1 MGHREVTGSDC
12 GVFCAGMLTLTPDGS
27 TLRSVAWDSGRLHFG
42 GDYNPDQWPREV
54 WAEDRRLMRE
64 AGVTLAS
71 VGIFSWAHLEPEG
84 GRYDF
89 GWLDEVL
96 DGLAEA
102 GVGVDLATATASPP
116 PWLTTAH
123 PEALPVDRE
132 GRRRWPGAR
141 QAYCP
146 SSTQWRDRGLAL
158 VEQLATRYAGHPA
171 LQMWHVGNEYGCHTS
186 RCYCDVCAARFRRWL
201 ADRYGD
207 VAGLNHAWGTAFW
220 SQRYSSLDE
229 VLPPRLTPD
238 GAWANP
244 TQQLDY
250 RRFAS
255 DLLLEEFVAER
266 DVLHQLSPGVPVTTN
281 FMVMTR
287 FNQLD
292 YWSWAREMDVVSNDY
307 YPDFADPLTHVEA
320 ALSADI
326 VRGLADGEPW
336 LLMETSPSAV
346 NWQPRNRAKRPG
358 ELRRDAL
365 QQIAHGADGFNV
377 FQVRASI
384 AGAEKFHSGLIPHA
398 GTDTRLWREVVEL
411 GTLLGSLRE
420 IAGSRV
426 ASSVALVWDWQAWWG
441 CELDSHPSVEV
452 VYPDRARAF
461 HRALWDL
468 GVSVDVVAPG
478 ATLEGYDLVVVPTLY
493 LADDDAAPALETFV
507 RGGGHAVVTYF
518 SGIVDADDHIRT
530 GGYPGAFRDM
540 LGVFVEEFAPL
551 LAGERVT
558 LDDGGSAD
566 LWTEDLRLT
575 GADAIVR
582 YVDGPVP
589 GRPAVTRHA
598 LGAGVA
604 WYVATRTDVATTA
617 RLVARIVEEAGV
629 RPVATTSPG
638 VEVSRRRAGDSSWL
652 FVLNHTDAAAE
663 LPADGTDIV
672 TGARVSGSVVVPAG
686 GVAVVREGGAA

>member
-1 MGHREVTGSDC
+1 MVRLRSDTGVLLCSR
-12 GVFCAGMLTLTPDGS
+12 MLTLSRDGS

-42 GDYNPDQWPREV
+42 GDYNPDQWPRAV

-64 AGVTLAS
+64 AGVSLAS
-71 VGIFSWAHLEPEG
+71 VGIFSWAHLEPTA

-116 PWLTTAH
+116 PWLTTEH

-132 GRRRWPGAR
+132 GRRRFPGAR

-146 SSTQWRDRGLAL
+146 SSTQWRERGLAL
-158 VEQLATRYAGHPA
+158 VEQLATRYSGHPS
-171 LQMWHVGNEYGCHTS
+171 LLMWHVGNEYGCHTS
-186 RCYCDVCAARFRRWL
+186 RCYCDVCAARFRLWL
-201 ADRYGD
+201 AERYGD
-207 VAGLNHAWGTAFW
+207 VQGVNHAWGTAFW

-238 GAWANP
+238 GAMANP

-266 DVLHQLSPGVPVTTN
+266 DVLHRLSPGIPVTTN

-292 YWSWAREMDVVSNDY
+292 YWAWAREMDVVSNDY
-307 YPDFADPLTHVEA
+307 YPDFADGLTHVES

-326 VRGLADGEPW
+326 VRGLAGGEPW

-346 NWQPRNRAKRPG
+346 NWQPRNPAKRPG
-358 ELRRDAL
+358 QLRRDAL
-365 QQIAHGADGFNV
+365 QQVAHGADGFNV

-411 GTLLGSLRE
+411 GGLLDRLGE

-426 ASSVALVWDWQAWWG
+426 EASVALVWDWQAWWG
-441 CELDSHPSVEV
+441 VELDSHPSVDV
-452 VYPDRARAF
+452 TYPDRARAF

-468 GVSVDVVAPG
+468 GVAVDIVAPG
-478 ATLEGYDLVVVPTLY
+478 ASLEGYSLVVVPTLY
-493 LADDDAAPALETFV
+493 LVDDDAAPVLDAYV
-507 RGGGHAVVTYF
+507 RDGGHVVITYF

-540 LGVFVEEFAPL
+540 LGIFVEEFTPL
-551 LAGERVT
+551 LTGERVT

-566 LWTEDLRLT
+566 VWTEDLRLT
-575 GADAIVR
+575 GAEGVVH

-589 GRPAVTRHA
+589 GRAAVTRHE
-598 LGAGVA
+598 LGEGVA

-617 RLVARIVEEAGV
+617 RLVSRMVADAGV
-629 RPVATTSPG
+629 VPVTATTPG
-638 VEVSRRRAGDSSWL
+638 VEVQRRTSGDASWL
-652 FVLNHTDAAAE
+652 FVLNHTDGAVSV
-663 LPADGTDIV
+663 PATGTDIV
-672 TGARVSGSVVVPAG
+672 SGVPVSGSVTLPAG
-686 GVAVVREGGAA
+686 GVAVVREGGGA

>member
-1 MGHREVTGSDC
+1 
-12 GVFCAGMLTLTPDGS
+12 MLTLPRDGS

-54 WAEDRRLMRE
+54 WVEDRRLMRE
-64 AGVTLAS
+64 AGVSLVS
-71 VGIFSWAHLEPEG
+71 VGIFSWAHLQPG
-84 GRYDF
+84 ADRYDF
-89 GWLDEVL
+89 DWLDEVL
-96 DGLAEA
+96 DGLAES

-123 PEALPVDRE
+123 PETLPVDRE

-146 SSTQWRDRGLAL
+146 SSSAWRDGALAL
-158 VEQLATRYAGHPA
+158 VERLASRYADHPA

-186 RCYCDVCAARFRRWL
+186 RCYCDGCAARFRHWL
-201 ADRYGD
+201 AERYGD
-207 VAGLNHAWGTAFW
+207 VAGVNHAWGTAFW

-266 DVLHQLSPGVPVTTN
+266 DVLHRLSPGVPVTTN

-292 YWSWAREMDVVSNDY
+292 YWAWAREMDIVSNDY

-326 VRGLADGEPW
+326 VRGLAGGDPW

-365 QQIAHGADGFNV
+365 QQVAHGADGFNV
-377 FQVRASI
+377 FQVRASV

-411 GTLLGSLRE
+411 GALLDSLGE
-420 IAGSRV
+420 VAGSRV
-426 ASSVALVWDWQAWWG
+426 DSSVALVWDWQAWWG
-441 CELDSHPSVEV
+441 CELDSHPSVDV
-452 VYPDRARAF
+452 HYPDRARAF

-478 ATLEGYDLVVVPTLY
+478 TALHGYDLVVVPTLY
-493 LADDDAAPALETFV
+493 LADDDAAPALETYV
-507 RGGGHAVVTYF
+507 RGGGHVVVTYF
-518 SGIVDADDHIRT
+518 SGIVNADDHIRS
-530 GGYPGAFRDM
+530 GGYPGAFRDL

-551 LAGERVT
+551 LPGERVT

-566 LWTEDLRLT
+566 VWTEDLRLT
-575 GADAIVR
+575 GAEAVVH

-589 GRPAVTRHA
+589 GRAAVTRHA
-598 LGAGVA
+598 VGDGAA

-617 RLVARIVEEAGV
+617 RLVARMVEEAGV
-629 RPVATTSPG
+629 RPVAATTPG
-638 VEVSRRRAGDSSWL
+638 VEVSRRRTGDASWL
-652 FVLNHTDAAAE
+652 FALNHTDEPAAVVAH
-663 LPADGTDIV
+663 GTDIV
-672 TGARVSGSVVVPAG
+672 TGAPVSGSVTLPAG
-686 GVAVVREGGAA
+686 GVAVVREGGGA

>member
-1 MGHREVTGSDC
+1 
-12 GVFCAGMLTLTPDGS
+12 MLTLPRDGS

-42 GDYNPDQWPREV
+42 GDYNPDQWPRAV
-54 WAEDRRLMRE
+54 WAEDRLLMRE
-64 AGVTLAS
+64 AGVSLAS
-71 VGIFSWAHLEPEG
+71 VGIFSWAHLEPEM

-123 PEALPVDRE
+123 PEALPVDRD

-146 SSTQWRDRGLAL
+146 SSTAWRERGIAL
-158 VEQLATRYAGHPA
+158 VEQLASRYSGHPS
-171 LQMWHVGNEYGCHTS
+171 LLMWHVGNEYGCHTS
-186 RCYCDVCAARFRRWL
+186 RCYCDVCAAGFRRWL
-201 ADRYGD
+201 VDRYGD
-207 VAGLNHAWGTAFW
+207 VQGVNHAWGTAFW

-229 VLPPRLTPD
+229 VLPPRITPD

-266 DVLHQLSPGVPVTTN
+266 DVLHRLSPGVPVTTN

-292 YWSWAREMDVVSNDY
+292 YWAWAREMDVVSNDY
-307 YPDFADPLTHVEA
+307 YPDFADGLTHVEA

-365 QQIAHGADGFNV
+365 QQVAHGADGFNV

-384 AGAEKFHSGLIPHA
+384 AGAEKFHSGLLPHA

-411 GTLLGSLRE
+411 GGLLGRLGE
-420 IAGSRV
+420 VAGSRV
-426 ASSVALVWDWQAWWG
+426 EASVALVWDWQAWWG
-441 CELDSHPSVEV
+441 VELDSHPSVDV
-452 VYPDRARAF
+452 TYPDRARAF

-468 GVSVDVVAPG
+468 GVAVDVVAPG
-478 ATLEGYDLVVVPTLY
+478 ASLEGYSLVVVPTLY
-493 LADDDAAPALETFV
+493 LVDDDAAPVLDAYV
-507 RGGGHAVVTYF
+507 RDGGHVVVTFF

-530 GGYPGAFRDM
+530 GGYPGAFRET

-566 LWTEDLRLT
+566 VWTEDLRLA
-575 GADAIVR
+575 GAEAVVR
-582 YVDGPVP
+582 YLDGPVP

-598 LGAGVA
+598 LGEGVA
-604 WYVATRTDVATTA
+604 WYVATRTDVETTA
-617 RLVARIVEEAGV
+617 RLVARMVADADV
-629 RPVATTSPG
+629 VPVTPTTPG
-638 VEVSRRRAGDSSWL
+638 VEVQRRRKGTDSWL
-652 FVLNHTDAAAE
+652 FVLNHTDDAVSV
-663 LPADGTDIV
+663 PATGIDLV
-672 TGARVSGSVVVPAG
+672 TGHGVTGSVTVPAA
-686 GVAVVREGGAA
+686 GVAVVREAGGP

>member
-1 MGHREVTGSDC
+1 
-12 GVFCAGMLTLTPDGS
+12 MLTLPCDGS
-27 TLRSVAWDSGRLHFG
+27 TLRSVAWDSGRIHFG

-54 WAEDRRLMRE
+54 WVEDRRLMRE
-64 AGVTLAS
+64 AGVSLAS
-71 VGIFSWAHLEPEG
+71 VAIFSWAHLEPEA

-89 GWLDEVL
+89 GWLDDVL
-96 DGLAEA
+96 DGLAAA

-123 PEALPVDRE
+123 PDALPVDRE

-141 QAYCP
+141 QAICP
-146 SSTQWRDRGLAL
+146 SSVAWREHGLAL

-186 RCYCDVCAARFRRWL
+186 RCYCDVCAAGFRRWL

-207 VAGLNHAWGTAFW
+207 VAGVNHAWGTAFW

-229 VLPPRLTPD
+229 VLPPRITPD

-244 TQQLDY
+244 TQQLDF

-255 DLLLEEFVAER
+255 DTLLEEFVSER
-266 DVLHQLSPGVPVTTN
+266 DLLHRLSPGIPVTTN
-281 FMVMTR
+281 LMVMTR

-292 YWSWAREMDVVSNDY
+292 YWAWARELDVVSNDY

-326 VRGLADGEPW
+326 VRGLADGDPW

-346 NWQPRNRAKRPG
+346 NWQPRNRVKRPG

-365 QQIAHGADGFNV
+365 QQVAHGADGFNV

-411 GTLLGSLRE
+411 GALLGSLGE
-420 IAGSRV
+420 VAGSRV
-426 ASSVALVWDWQAWWG
+426 DSSVALIWDWQAWWG
-441 CELDSHPSVEV
+441 VELDSHPSVDV
-452 VYPDRARAF
+452 RYPDRARAF

-478 ATLEGYDLVVVPTLY
+478 ASLEGYQLVVVPTLY
-493 LADDDAAPALETFV
+493 LTDDDAAPAIEAFV

-518 SGIVDADDHIRT
+518 SGIVDVDDHIRP
-530 GGYPGAFRDM
+530 GGYPGAFREL

-551 LAGERVT
+551 LSGERVT

-566 LWTEDLRLT
+566 VWTEDLRLA
-575 GADAIVR
+575 GAEGIVH

-589 GRPAVTRHA
+589 GRAAVTRHA
-598 LGAGVA
+598 VGEGVA

-617 RLVARIVEEAGV
+617 RLVARMVEEAGV
-629 RPVATTSPG
+629 SAVTRTAAG
-638 VEVSRRRAGDSSWL
+638 VEVSRRRKGDASWL
-652 FVLNHTDAAAE
+652 FVINHTDDTATVAAH
-663 LPADGTDIV
+663 GTDIV
-672 TGARVSGSVVVPAG
+672 TGAVISGALSVPAG
-686 GVAVVREGGAA
+686 GVAVVREGGGT

>member
-1 MGHREVTGSDC
+1 
-12 GVFCAGMLTLTPDGS
+12 
-27 TLRSVAWDSGRLHFG
+27 
-42 GDYNPDQWPREV
+42 
-54 WAEDRRLMRE
+54 MRE
-64 AGVTLAS
+64 AGVSLAS
-71 VGIFSWAHLEPEG
+71 VGIFSWAHLEPAE
-84 GRYDF
+84 GRYEF

-96 DGLAEA
+96 DGLAGA

-146 SSTQWRDRGLAL
+146 SSVLWRDHGLAL

-171 LQMWHVGNEYGCHTS
+171 LRMWHVGNEYGCHTS
-186 RCYCDVCAARFRRWL
+186 RCYCDVCAARFRLWL
-201 ADRYGD
+201 GERYGD
-207 VAGLNHAWGTAFW
+207 VAGVNHAWGTAFW

-229 VLPPRLTPD
+229 VLPPRITPD

-266 DVLHQLSPGVPVTTN
+266 DVLHRLSPGVPVTTN

-292 YWSWAREMDVVSNDY
+292 YWAWAREMDVVSNDY

-326 VRGLADGEPW
+326 VRGLAEGEPW

-346 NWQPRNRAKRPG
+346 NWQPRNPAKRPG
-358 ELRRDAL
+358 QLRRDAL
-365 QQIAHGADGFNV
+365 QQVAHGADGFHV
-377 FQVRASI
+377 FQVRASV

-411 GTLLGSLRE
+411 GGILDRLGE
-420 IAGSRV
+420 VAGSRV
-426 ASSVALVWDWQAWWG
+426 DASVAMVWDWQAWWG
-441 CELDSHPSVEV
+441 VELDSHPSVDV
-452 VYPDRARAF
+452 TYPDRARAF

-468 GVSVDVVAPG
+468 GVAVDVVAPG
-478 ATLEGYDLVVVPTLY
+478 SQLDRYDLVVVPTLY
-493 LADDDAAPALETFV
+493 LVDDDAAPALDSYV
-507 RGGGHAVVTYF
+507 RGGGHVVVTYF
-518 SGIVDADDHIRT
+518 SGIVDADDHVRA
-530 GGYPGAFRDM
+530 GGYPGAFREL
-540 LGVFVEEFAPL
+540 LGVLVEEFTPL
-551 LAGERVT
+551 LEGEIVA

-566 LWTEDLRLT
+566 VWTEDLRLD
-575 GADAIVR
+575 GAEGVVH

-589 GRPAVTRHA
+589 GCPAVTRHR
-598 LGAGVA
+598 LGEGVA

-617 RLVARIVEEAGV
+617 RLVERIVADAGV
-629 RPVATTSPG
+629 TPVAVSAPG
-638 VEVSRRRAGDSSWL
+638 VEVQRRRSREGSWL
-652 FVLNHTDAAAE
+652 FVLNHTDDVVSVPAE
-663 LPADGTDIV
+663 GTDIV
-672 TGARVSGSVVVPAG
+672 SGVPVSGSITVPAG
-686 GVAVVREGGAA
+686 GVAVVREGGGV

>member
-1 MGHREVTGSDC
+1 
-12 GVFCAGMLTLTPDGS
+12 
-27 TLRSVAWDSGRLHFG
+27 VAWDSGRLHFG
-42 GDYNPDQWPREV
+42 GDYNPDQWPRAV
-54 WAEDRRLMRE
+54 WAEDRHLMRE
-64 AGVTLAS
+64 AGVSLVS
-71 VGIFSWAHLEPEG
+71 VGIFSWAHLEPEPG
-84 GRYDF
+84 QYEF

-96 DGLAEA
+96 DGLADA
-102 GVGVDLATATASPP
+102 GIGVDLATATASPP

-158 VEQLATRYAGHPA
+158 VEQLATRYADHPS

-186 RCYCDVCAARFRRWL
+186 RCYCDVCAARFRLWL
-201 ADRYGD
+201 AERYGD
-207 VAGLNHAWGTAFW
+207 VHGVNHAWGTAFW

-229 VLPPRLTPD
+229 VLPPRITPD

-266 DVLHQLSPGVPVTTN
+266 DVLHRLSPGVPVTTN

-292 YWSWAREMDVVSNDY
+292 YWAWAREMDVVSNDY
-307 YPDFADPLTHVEA
+307 YPDFADPLTHVES

-326 VRGLADGEPW
+326 VRGLADGGPW

-346 NWQPRNRAKRPG
+346 NWQPRNPAKRPG
-358 ELRRDAL
+358 RLRRDAL
-365 QQIAHGADGFNV
+365 QQVAHGADGFNV

-411 GTLLGSLRE
+411 GDTLDRLVE
-420 IAGSRV
+420 VAGSRV
-426 ASSVALVWDWQAWWG
+426 EATVALVWDWQSWWG
-441 CELDSHPSVEV
+441 VELDSHPSVDV
-452 VYPDRARAF
+452 TYPDRARAF

-468 GVSVDVVAPG
+468 GVAVDVVAPG
-478 ATLEGYDLVVVPTLY
+478 APLEGYSLVVVPTLY
-493 LADDDAAPALETFV
+493 LVDDDASPLLEAFV
-507 RGGGHAVVTYF
+507 RDGGHVVVTYF
-518 SGIVDADDHIRT
+518 SGIVDVDDHIRP
-530 GGYPGAFRDM
+530 GGYPGAFREL

-551 LAGERVT
+551 LAGERVL

-566 LWTEDLRLT
+566 VWTEDLRLD
-575 GADAIVR
+575 GAEGVVH

-589 GRPAVTRHA
+589 GRAAVTRHA
-598 LGAGVA
+598 LGDGAA

-617 RLVARIVEEAGV
+617 RLVERIVADAGV
-629 RPVATTSPG
+629 APVAVSTPG
-638 VEVSRRRAGDSSWL
+638 VEVQRRRSGDASWL
-652 FVLNHTDAAAE
+652 FVLNHTDDVATVAAT
-663 LPADGTDIV
+663 GTDIV
-672 TGARVSGSVVVPAG
+672 SGVPVSGSVTLPAG
-686 GVAVVREGGAA
+686 GVAVVREGGGA